1 MTQVERLAAWIGR
14 ATYTDLS
21 EEVRQALKIHILD
34 ALGCAIGAIDGLPMQ
49 MLRAQLEDFGEGKD
63 DRIYYYY
70 A

>member
-34 ALGCAIGAIDGLPMQ
+34 ALGCAIGAIDGPPMR